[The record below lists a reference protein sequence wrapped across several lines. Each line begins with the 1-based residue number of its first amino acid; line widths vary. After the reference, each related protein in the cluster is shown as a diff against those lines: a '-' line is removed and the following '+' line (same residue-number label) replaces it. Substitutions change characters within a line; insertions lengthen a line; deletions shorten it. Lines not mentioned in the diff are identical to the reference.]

1 MTITQSKGI
10 NKMGMLKMI
19 EVLRNQLYAPIPCWI
34 RKIPDHL
41 KTQGMCDEAVRIE
54 SSPLAFVPDYLKTEG
69 MCNEAVR
76 RKPYTTTLYYVP
88 DRLKMQEMFNEVMRN
103 NAIAFFFIPDRFKT
117 QQMCIKALEV
127 NPR

>member
-1 MTITQSKGI
+1 
-10 NKMGMLKMI
+10 
-19 EVLRNQLYAPIPCWI
+19 
-34 RKIPDHL
+34 
-41 KTQGMCDEAVRIE
+41 MCDEAVRIE

>member
-19 EVLRNQLYAPIPCWI
+19 EVLRDQLYAPILCWI
-34 RKIPDHL
+34 REIPDHL
-41 KTQGMCDEAVRIE
+41 KTQMMCGKAVRIE
-54 SSPLAFVPDYLKTEG
+54 SSSLAFVPDHLKTEG

-88 DRLKMQEMFNEVMRN
+88 DHLKMQKICNEVMRN
-103 NAIAFFFIPDRFKT
+103 NSIAFFFIPDRFKT
-117 QQMCIKALEV
+117 KQMCIKALEV
-127 NPR
+127 KPR